1 MSLPKDPTLLVIEP
15 RWRGHHMRYASWIVE
30 EAVARGYDVWLA
42 SSALCFEHPLYL
54 SLQERCGGRIRP
66 LVLPEVGAPGA
77 HGRLGTARFQFHNYK
92 MFARAY
98 RRLSREERPDFVLV
112 PYLDYCA
119 YAVSL
124 LGSPFGCTPWGGIM
138 MKSHFHLEEMGVRV
152 PGSRLRWIARE
163 LFFRILRTRSL
174 RALFTFDETLV
185 SYVRQGHPDLAGSLR
200 YLPEP
205 TDLQDSHSRESAR
218 RFLGI
223 PGDAT
228 VILVYGALDA
238 SKGIDALLDGTRVDG
253 FPEEISL
260 LVAGLQEPGV
270 KALLA
275 SPQATAMRE
284 AGRLYEYDA
293 FLYGEDEQAVF
304 RASDVVWMGYRGQYI
319 ASGVQLQA
327 ALAGL
332 PVVACEE
339 GLIGW
344 LTRKYGLGLTVDT
357 GDARMVAEA
366 ISKLASDR
374 ELSAECAE
382 NANRYALPHKVDR
395 FSKTIGRELLLNFPP
410 QEPRKSGARVGSV
423 FAALRR
429 LQCIIGEVRRTSNPD
444 HGGRSTGKAPSP

>member
-1 MSLPKDPTLLVIEP
+1 MTLPEDPSLLVFEP

-42 SSALCFEHPLYL
+42 SSAQCFEHPLYL

-66 LVLPEVGAPGA
+66 LVLPEVGAPVA
-77 HGRLGTARFQFHNYK
+77 HGRLGTLRFQFHHYK

-98 RRLSREERPDFVLV
+98 RRLSREERPDFVFV

-124 LGSPFGCTPWGGIM
+124 LGSPFGSTPWAGIM
-138 MKSHFHLEEMGVRV
+138 MKSHFHLEEMEVRV
-152 PGSRLRWIARE
+152 PHSGLRWIARE

-185 SYVRQGHPDLAGSLR
+185 SYVRQGHPDLAGSLC

-205 TDLQDSHSRESAR
+205 TDLRGSHSRESAR

-223 PGDAT
+223 PDDAT
-228 VILVYGALDA
+228 IILVYGALDA

-253 FPEEISL
+253 FPEETSL

-275 SPQATAMRE
+275 SPQARAMRE
-284 AGRLYEYDA
+284 AGRLYEYDD
-293 FLYGEDEQAVF
+293 FLYGDAEQAVF

-344 LTRKYGLGLTVDT
+344 LTRKYGLGLTVDI
-357 GDARMVAEA
+357 GDARLVAEA
-366 ISKLASDR
+366 ISQLVRDR
-374 ELSAECAE
+374 ALSAECAE
-382 NANRYALPHKVDR
+382 NARRFALPHEVDR
-395 FSKTIGRELLLNFPP
+395 FSQTIGRELLLNFPP
-410 QEPRKSGARVGSV
+410 QEPRKSRASIRSV
-423 FAALRR
+423 SAALRR
-429 LQCIIGEVRRTSNPD
+429 LQRILGEVRGTSNPD
-444 HGGRSTGKAPSP
+444 NGGKPTGKAPSP